1 MGSTVTQ
8 MVMSSVTILPQ
19 QESAKTC
26 HKMDRTQSNN
36 LVFRISIIE
45 AYFLPNDPLAVLVHH
60 LCHIM
65 SRNIRGIEIILRGML
80 HSVNMGVKMAIGKV
94 VDIKGIKRKNL
105 HHQYTSNY
113 FCSRYHDYVTRQ
125 LRSRSISSLKS
136 KQQRRRC
143 GAIDLNKVLVV
154 DIEKISSRYPG
165 DEESEHESLILISF
179 FQVKSNSCMYSAP
192 TSFQGP
198 REEEY
203 VRGYYTPWVNKMIL
217 RKGSSMMVCFQIRI
231 TDVTKKLSNF

>member
-1 MGSTVTQ
+1 
-8 MVMSSVTILPQ
+8 
-19 QESAKTC
+19 
-26 HKMDRTQSNN
+26 MDRTQSNN

-60 LCHIM
+60 LWHIM
-65 SRNIRGIEIILRGML
+65 SRNIRGIEIILRGIL
-80 HSVNMGVKMAIGKV
+80 HDVNMGVKMAIGKV

-136 KQQRRRC
+136 NQQRRRC

-179 FQVKSNSCMYSAP
+179 KLNP
-192 TSFQGP
+192 TSACTAPPHYSSALGKKST
-198 REEEY
+198 
-203 VRGYYTPWVNKMIL
+203 YTRLLYPLGK
-217 RKGSSMMVCFQIRI
+217 
-231 TDVTKKLSNF
+231 